1 MHLYQRLTRQIQ
13 DQIQRGTFRPGQKL
27 PSIRE
32 LSRQRS
38 VSRNTVIQAYDQ
50 LAEMGLVES
59 RNRAGFVV
67 LATLPRTA
75 PVQDRAEA
83 LIPSAPRPDHLALSV
98 VRSAAAGSLAP
109 LGSAHPSGEFP
120 ALQTFRRIH
129 SRQQRRIRHQAVRV
143 TPYEV
148 PPGHSGLR
156 QQLARHMAR
165 SEARVDADEIVI
177 TNGCQEA
184 LSLALQTLLEPG
196 QIVAVETPSFYGTLQ
211 CIEVLGMRLLE
222 IPSDPV
228 RGMDLDLLQEAL
240 RRWPVRAILLNPT
253 FNNPQGHTM
262 SDEAAR
268 RLLGL
273 ARHYDLPVIEDDVF
287 GDISYSAGRP
297 RSIRSWDD
305 EGRVLL
311 CGSLSKSLDSDLR
324 LGWVAAGRYREPLCY
339 RKYVTTMASP
349 GKLQAAAAEFLNG
362 NRFSR
367 HLRLI
372 SRCYRERRD
381 RTLGL
386 ITRHLP
392 DLARVNFPLGGFH
405 CWIQLPDGLDSTR
418 LYTDLLRQGISIAP
432 GSLFSTRGQFNNC
445 LRINY
450 SCIDD
455 EYKYSRIF
463 KKISD
468 NIKVQYDDA

>member
-13 DQIQRGTFRPGQKL
+13 EQIQRGTFRPGQKL

-38 VSRNTVIQAYDQ
+38 VSRNTVILAYDR
-50 LAEMGLVES
+50 LSEMGLVES
-59 RNRAGFVV
+59 RDRTGFVV
-67 LATLPRTA
+67 LAEQPKRARPEGL
-75 PVQDRAEA
+75 AEA
-83 LIPSAPRPDHLALSV
+83 LIPSAPRADHLALSV
-98 VRSAAAGSLAP
+98 VRAAASSQLAP

-120 ALQTFRRIH
+120 ALQTFRRIY
-129 SRQQRRIRHQAVRV
+129 SRQQRMTQRQSVRL

-148 PPGHSGLR
+148 PPGHAGLR
-156 QQLARHMAR
+156 RQLARHMMR
-165 SEARVDADEIVI
+165 SEAHVEMDEIVI

-211 CIEVLGMRLLE
+211 CVEVLGMRLLE

-228 RGMDLDLLQEAL
+228 KGIDLDLLQEAL
-240 RRWPVRAILLNPT
+240 KRWPVRAILLNPT

-262 SDEAAR
+262 SDEAAK
-268 RLLGL
+268 RLLQL

-287 GDISYSAGRP
+287 GDISYAAGRP

-324 LGWVAAGRYREPLCY
+324 LGWVAAGRYREQLCY

-349 GKLQAAAAEFLNG
+349 GQLQAAAGEFLNG

-367 HLRLI
+367 HLRMI

-381 RTLGL
+381 RALDL
-386 ITRHLP
+386 VARFLP
-392 DLARVNFPLGGFH
+392 ASTRVNYPLGGFH
-405 CWIQLPDGLDSTR
+405 CWLQLEDGFDSAK
-418 LYTDLLRQGISIAP
+418 LYADLLQLGISIAP
-432 GSLFSTRGQFNNC
+432 GVLFSTRGEFDHC

-455 EYKYSRIF
+455 DEKYFKIF

-468 NIKVQYDDA
+468 GIKVQYDTK